1 MKYSFEKVD
10 KDTTRL
16 TYKEKSFDIRRDV
29 QLLNDIQNSSFKA
42 RKQMIIDLAKNGL
55 TTKDLVKEIKKD
67 GKTLYDNSA
76 LDELENQY
84 INEYAMN
91 SINDAVKRFL
101 NMSLTELVL
110 DIGLDDKEADK
121 FGVDLLQA
129 ITGSDIN
136 TPS

>member
-55 TTKDLVKEIKKD
+55 TTKDLVKEIKQD

>member
-55 TTKDLVKEIKKD
+55 TTKDLVKEIKQD

-110 DIGLDDKEADK
+110 DIGLDDKGADK

-136 TPS
+136 TP